1 MVKWLRENK
10 FAAMIL
16 GILRIYVGWKWLTS
30 GWGKITGG
38 FDASGYLNNA
48 VANPVADK
56 ATGELI
62 YPTYTAFIE
71 GIALPNVQLFN
82 FMVPWGEFLV
92 GLGLLLGAL
101 TATAAFFGLV
111 MNFMF
116 LFAGTI
122 STNPW
127 MVLLGGLVF
136 IAGANAGKF
145 GADYYLLPYLRKM
158 INRWKSNRAGKAGN
172 NDGVD
177 NGVNQDGGKTAHA

>member
-1 MVKWLRENK
+1 MINWLRESK
-10 FAAMIL
+10 IAAVIFAF
-16 GILRIYVGWKWLTS
+16 LRIYLGWNWMTS

-48 VANPVADK
+48 VANPVNK
-56 ATGELI
+56 AGEVI

-71 GIALPNVQLFN
+71 AVALPNVKLFN
-82 FMVPWGEFLV
+82 VLVPWGELLV
-92 GLGLLLGAL
+92 GLGLVVGAL

-127 MVLLGGLVF
+127 MVLIGGLIF

-145 GADYYLLPYLRKM
+145 GVDFYLMPYLKNL
-158 INRWKSNRAGKAGN
+158 INQWKANRTGAGGTAGKGAADEEGN
-172 NDGVD
+172 
-177 NGVNQDGGKTAHA
+177 TAHA